1 MSSDPRWRENQ
12 VVARAVSGSAN
23 ELIPALERI
32 VDTGHWREFVHPMQ
46 GVKRYES
53 FGDYCRDFLEL
64 TPEAVESLLDSSMFP
79 AAAAKV
85 RRLIRE
91 GVQPVAEHGEI
102 GNGRSRGGV
111 TTSKEENDAT
121 YVLARLKR
129 DQPELAQRVIDGELS
144 PNAAAIKAGIRKSYF
159 RCRSDS
165 PQLAVASLLR
175 HYTREQVLAA
185 LEMNGIDRSKM

>member
-79 AAAAKV
+79 AAASKV

-91 GVQPVAEHGEI
+91 GVQPVADNRWKASVGDA
-102 GNGRSRGGV
+102 NS
-111 TTSKEENDAT
+111 SEENNAT

-129 DQPELAQRVIDGELS
+129 DQPELAQQVIDGELS

-175 HYTREQVLAA
+175 HYTREQVLVA
-185 LEMNGIDRSKM
+185 LEMNDLDRGKT

>member
-91 GVQPVAEHGEI
+91 GVQPVAEKPGPNVCDANNSEQ
-102 GNGRSRGGV
+102 
-111 TTSKEENDAT
+111 TDAT

-129 DQPELAQRVIDGELS
+129 DQPELAQQVIDGELS

-175 HYTREQVLAA
+175 HYTKEQVLAA

>member
-79 AAAAKV
+79 AAASKV

-91 GVQPVAEHGEI
+91 GVQPVAEHG
-102 GNGRSRGGV
+102 GKRDQVGG
-111 TTSKEENDAT
+111 TNLPSDENDAT

-129 DQPELAQRVIDGELS
+129 DQPELAQQVIDGELS
-144 PNAAAIKAGIRKSYF
+144 PNAAAIKAGIRKPYARIRTDDIGKAHAVLR
-159 RCRSDS
+159 RCYS
-165 PQLAVASLLR
+165 A
-175 HYTREQVLAA
+175 EEIAA
-185 LEMNGIDRSKM
+185 EFGGSR